1 MAIDENTIRS
11 LLIRNKIS
19 NYKLEQIRSDASFR
33 EYYRVLDKN
42 LLIMYA
48 PKDKGESLVNFEKI
62 NKVLSSINLSVS
74 KIYDADYQNDL
85 LLIEDFG
92 NDIFSTKL
100 NHINENDFTCLNAE
114 VISIIFLP
122 KFLVAH
128 KFIIFAFGCLD
139 SKKTKSNP
147 VYPVAPITAILIFF
161 LDI

>member
-1 MAIDENTIRS
+1 MAIDEDTIRS
-11 LLIRNKIS
+11 FLIRNKIS

-100 NHINENDFTCLNAE
+100 NHSNEKDLYEKAINLL
-114 VISIIFLP
+114 SIIHNNSDL
-122 KFLVAH
+122 
-128 KFIIFAFGCLD
+128 
-139 SKKTKSNP
+139 
-147 VYPVAPITAILIFF
+147 
-161 LDI
+161 